1 MHPPQTLCNPCSK
14 TASSSF
20 DNNYNIEQTSSL
32 RSVDGFVSV
41 VASSFNVL
49 GRLPGMPRP
58 NGNLPSTSS
67 CRSLRSRNDS
77 RLRLGTYRPLSGW
90 LVVTNVQPSLR
101 LMSSYACRYLHNFI
115 HELQTASKTTKFH
128 PLSHTQHEVL
138 CIKHLVIKIKKKIQK
153 EQHKT
158 TMQQA
163 MTFFWQTSQV
173 NMTWLLSRWGTSSRY
188 WYHDD
193 MPHHVRYLMTEIL
206 ILENVILISWL
217 TNEKLTTVNE
227 HTCSLNKMCG
237 RPPQYAPA
245 SWTLTFWPWK
255 WCPIQVGYLCVNFS
269 LPRPLYSRFRPDVR
283 DRRQMRI
290 IA

>member
-173 NMTWLLSRWGTSSRY
+173 NPLTAIMMRHVITLLVSRRHASSCEIP
-188 WYHDD
+188 DD
-193 MPHHVRYLMTEIL
+193 RNSHPRKCHPDIL
-206 ILENVILISWL
+206 THKWKINNS
-217 TNEKLTTVNE
+217 K
-227 HTCSLNKMCG
+227 
-237 RPPQYAPA
+237 
-245 SWTLTFWPWK
+245 WT
-255 WCPIQVGYLCVNFS
+255 Y
-269 LPRPLYSRFRPDVR
+269 
-283 DRRQMRI
+283 M
-290 IA
+290 